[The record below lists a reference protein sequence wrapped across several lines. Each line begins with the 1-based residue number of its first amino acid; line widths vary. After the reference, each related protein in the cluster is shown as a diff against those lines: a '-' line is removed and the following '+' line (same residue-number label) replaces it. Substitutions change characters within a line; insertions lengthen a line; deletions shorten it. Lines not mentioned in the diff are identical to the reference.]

1 MGILG
6 LTHDENGSALEKL
19 PVTIKVAIGEGP
31 EPGNQNDHPR
41 RLDHFVFKRKT
52 LRGQDVVWDPA
63 PDIAEVHGE
72 KPTELGVIFL
82 NDQPTEVLRTQYAF
96 WTARGLRCKP
106 LGGRRSIRKVSRGR
120 ETTSTPRNRRKASQ
134 WSRVATDAPT
144 LNEAIADRQE
154 TSISSWKNSRGWEPS
169 AGFTR
174 AAIDPFAIYQ
184 MA

>member
-52 LRGQDVVWDPA
+52 LRGQDVVWDAA
-63 PDIAEVHGE
+63 PDIAQVHGE

-82 NDQPTEVLRTQYAF
+82 NDQPTEVLRTQYGSGAQ
-96 WTARGLRCKP
+96 RGCRGHGELVQTWNGDG
-106 LGGRRSIRKVSRGR
+106 LGF
-120 ETTSTPRNRRKASQ
+120 EMQAKAQ
-134 WSRVATDAPT
+134 
-144 LNEAIADRQE
+144 AIAVRDQYEFPVTLAPSLCPERVL
-154 TSISSWKNSRGWEPS
+154 SSEDLR
-169 AGFTR
+169 R
-174 AAIDPFAIYQ
+174 LI
-184 MA
+184 